1 MTRPLISIV
10 IPTLNEQAALSRLF
24 NELDADGSASLEVIV
39 SDGGSD
45 DTTEFVARGAGAK
58 VVTGPRGRSQQLA
71 TGARAARGD
80 VIWFLHAD
88 SRLSP
93 GTLGAIRAAVD
104 VDGACG
110 GNFRLVFDGEDG
122 FSRWLTGFY
131 AWFRQRGLYYGD
143 SGIFIRHDVLEKI
156 GDVRPIALMEDY
168 DLSRRLERH
177 GGDLLYRHP
186 SPDDIIAKI
195 RKPSSGRDFLR
206 MAENACPLCD
216 GRFAFTPSA
225 AVLPSLK
232 PYSGLR

>member
-58 VVTGPRGRSQQLA
+58 VVTGPRGRGQQLA
-71 TGARAARGD
+71 TGARTARGD

-110 GNFRLVFDGEDG
+110 GDFRLAFDGEDG

-131 AWFRQRGLYYGD
+131 AWFQQRGLYYGD

-156 GDVRPIALMEDY
+156 GFRPIALMEDY
-168 DLSRRLERH
+168 ELSRRLERH
-177 GGDLLYRHP
+177 RGTCCIDTPPMTTSSRKFANCHP
-186 SPDDIIAKI
+186 VAIFFGWLKCTPFM
-195 RKPSSGRDFLR
+195 RW
-206 MAENACPLCD
+206 
-216 GRFAFTPSA
+216 AFRPHA
-225 AVLPSLK
+225 
-232 PYSGLR
+232 

>member
-10 IPTLNEQAALSRLF
+10 IPTLNEQAALGRLF

-39 SDGGSD
+39 PDSGSD

-58 VVTGPRGRSQQLA
+58 VVTGLRGRGQQLA
-71 TGARAARGD
+71 TGAWAARGD

-88 SRLSP
+88 SGLSP
-93 GTLGAIRAAVD
+93 GTLGLIRAAVD

-131 AWFRQRGLYYGD
+131 AWFRQHGLYYGD

-156 GDVRPIALMEDY
+156 GSVRPIALMEDY

-177 GGDLLYRHP
+177 GGTFCIDTPPMTTLSRKFANRHP
-186 SPDDIIAKI
+186 VAIFFGWLKMHALYAMGVSPSRLA
-195 RKPSSGRDFLR
+195 RLHYRR
-206 MAENACPLCD
+206 
-216 GRFAFTPSA
+216 
-225 AVLPSLK
+225 
-232 PYSGLR
+232 